1 MFFLIHLSNANFSF
15 MIEMAE
21 KPNEC
26 SLFLPNEPNEPFKQN
41 ELIEPNEPNEPFE
54 QNEIIEPNELGK
66 CI

>member
-1 MFFLIHLSNANFSF
+1 
-15 MIEMAE
+15 MAE

-41 ELIEPNEPNEPFE
+41 ELIEPFE

>member
-1 MFFLIHLSNANFSF
+1 MRIFHLRLKWPKNPMN
-15 MIEMAE
+15 
-21 KPNEC
+21 

>member
-1 MFFLIHLSNANFSF
+1 
-15 MIEMAE
+15 MAE

-26 SLFLPNEPNEPFKQN
+26 SLFLPNEPFKQN

>member
-1 MFFLIHLSNANFSF
+1 
-15 MIEMAE
+15 MAE

-26 SLFLPNEPNEPFKQN
+26 SLFLPNEPNEPLEQN

>member
-1 MFFLIHLSNANFSF
+1 
-15 MIEMAE
+15 MAE

-26 SLFLPNEPNEPFKQN
+26 SLFLPNKQNEPLEQN

>member
-1 MFFLIHLSNANFSF
+1 
-15 MIEMAE
+15 MAE

-26 SLFLPNEPNEPFKQN
+26 SLFLPNDLNEPLEQN
-41 ELIEPNEPNEPFE
+41 ELIEPNEPFE

>member
-1 MFFLIHLSNANFSF
+1 MFFI
-15 MIEMAE
+15 
-21 KPNEC
+21 
-26 SLFLPNEPNEPFKQN
+26 LPNEPNEPFKQN